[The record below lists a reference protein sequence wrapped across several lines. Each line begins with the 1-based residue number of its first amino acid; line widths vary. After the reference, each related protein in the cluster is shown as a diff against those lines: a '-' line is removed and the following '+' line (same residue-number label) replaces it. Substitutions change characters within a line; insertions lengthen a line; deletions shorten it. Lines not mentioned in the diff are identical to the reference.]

1 MYGLLRGSIPFQVPG
16 VGAVIADLGTLNLD
30 VVAHNWLPIA
40 IGLLAAGVILFFV
53 ARHLGERQEE
63 QRGREWGPR

>member
-1 MYGLLRGSIPFQVPG
+1 M
-16 VGAVIADLGTLNLD
+16 IADLGTLNLD

-40 IGLLAAGVILFFV
+40 IGLVAAGVILFFV

>member
-1 MYGLLRGSIPFQVPG
+1 M
-16 VGAVIADLGTLNLD
+16 IADLGTLNLD

-40 IGLLAAGVILFFV
+40 IALVAVFVVIFYIV
-53 ARHLGERQEE
+53 RRLGERDEE